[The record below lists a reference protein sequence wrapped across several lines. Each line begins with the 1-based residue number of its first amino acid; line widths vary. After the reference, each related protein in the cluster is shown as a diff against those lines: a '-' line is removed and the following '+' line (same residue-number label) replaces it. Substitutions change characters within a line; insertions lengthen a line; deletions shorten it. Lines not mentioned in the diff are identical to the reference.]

1 MARLQKWT
9 LAGDNDKATVV
20 VYGRT
25 ENWNFFVNTDATDE
39 LQDCKAGIIKATAA
53 VKEHTR
59 RKYFGDTNPVNVG
72 SQSDGRKILS
82 GVPRS
87 SGNALPGRTVIL
99 ATDPDTWD
107 GGDEKRSFQYVG
119 NFKDLFMHLQAD
131 AEKDI
136 IIYNNTGTRY
146 RVCATAP
153 EGQVA

>member
-9 LAGDNDKATVV
+9 LEGDNDKATVV

-25 ENWNFFVNTDATDE
+25 ENWNFFVKTDAEDE
-39 LQDCKAGIIKATAA
+39 LQECKSGLIKSSKA

-59 RKYFGDTNPVNVG
+59 RKFVGDTNPVNVG
-72 SQSDGRKILS
+72 SQSDGRKILT
-82 GVPRS
+82 GVTRS

-99 ATDPDTWD
+99 ATDPETWD
-107 GGDEKRSFQYVG
+107 GGDEKRQFQYVG
-119 NFKDLFMHLQAD
+119 NFKDLFMHLQED

-146 RVCATAP
+146 RVCAAE
-153 EGQVA
+153 EGGGE